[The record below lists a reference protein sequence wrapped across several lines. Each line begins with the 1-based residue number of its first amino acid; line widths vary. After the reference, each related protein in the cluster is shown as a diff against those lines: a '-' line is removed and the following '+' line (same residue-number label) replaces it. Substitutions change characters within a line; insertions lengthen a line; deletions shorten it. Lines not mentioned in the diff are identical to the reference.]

1 MLPMYTH
8 WLKPEDFGSVDTMNT
23 YSMFII
29 GFVCLCLPDALF
41 IFPYN
46 ATEEKKKEYFSSGAI
61 FSIITITIS
70 AFLFWTV
77 QQVMLHMNF
86 HNVFSDYTWL
96 IFWMMVSAYAQNY
109 CQTFTRCLNKM
120 MHYSIAGMLLTFA
133 TALFS
138 IIFIPSFGVKGYAY
152 SLISAQLLAATYSF
166 IAAKS
171 YKYCQVSGN
180 SWSSVKEML
189 SYSIPLLPNGIMW
202 WLVNGVNRPI
212 MEHFLGLAAIG
223 IYAVANKFTGMFYSV
238 LSIFSTAWGNSVL
251 DEYGKPDFE
260 SFYNNYIRLLG
271 TLLFWGGYSIIIFS
285 KFLVSILAS
294 EEYHNACLYIPP
306 LMAGI
311 IFAGLSGSVGA
322 VFSATKESKYYFY
335 SSVWGG
341 VSSVVSLLLLTPTL
355 GLMGTC
361 LSVAISFFCMFI
373 SRLYYSSRFVKF
385 SCLAYLLRLFCI
397 YVVISI
403 VELYCPQNIK
413 FLIYVPCILI
423 AAFFCRKDIM
433 LIIEKVKDRRS
444 EKVL

>member
-8 WLKPEDFGSVDTMNT
+8 WLKPEDFGSVDTMST
-23 YSMFII
+23 YSLFII

-41 IFPYN
+41 IYPYN
-46 ATEEKKKEYFSSGAI
+46 ASEEKKKEYFSSGAI
-61 FSIITITIS
+61 FSIITISTS
-70 AFLFWTV
+70 AILFWAV
-77 QQVMLHMNF
+77 QQVMLHMGL

-96 IFWMMVSAYAQNY
+96 IFWMMVSAYVQNY
-109 CQTFTRCLNKM
+109 CQTFTRSLNKM
-120 MHYSIAGMLLTFA
+120 KHYSIAGIVLTFA

-138 IIFIPSFGVKGYAY
+138 ILLIPTLGIKGYAY
-152 SLISAQLLAATYSF
+152 SLMAAQFLAATYSF
-166 IAAKS
+166 VATKS
-171 YKYCQVSGN
+171 YRYCQVYGN

-189 SYSIPLLPNGIMW
+189 SYSVPLLPNGIMW
-202 WLVNGVNRPI
+202 WLVNGINRPV

-223 IYAVANKFTGMFYSV
+223 IYAVANKFTGMLYSV
-238 LSIFSTAWGNSVL
+238 LNIFSTAWGNSVL

-260 SFYNNYIRLLG
+260 SFYNNYIRLLA
-271 TLLFWGGYSIIIFS
+271 TLLFVGGYFVIIFS

-294 EEYHNACLYIPP
+294 EEYQDACLYVPP
-306 LMAGI
+306 LIAGV
-311 IFAGLSGSVGA
+311 IFSGLSGSVGA

-373 SRLYYSSRFVKF
+373 SRLYYSSQFVRFTNSTFLVQLF
-385 SCLAYLLRLFCI
+385 VIYLIISLA
-397 YVVISI
+397 
-403 VELYCPQNIK
+403 ELYCPQNIK
-413 FLIYVPCILI
+413 ILI
-423 AAFFCRKDIM
+423 CVSCLVLTIFFCRKDIM
-433 LIIEKVKDRRS
+433 LIIEKIKDRRS